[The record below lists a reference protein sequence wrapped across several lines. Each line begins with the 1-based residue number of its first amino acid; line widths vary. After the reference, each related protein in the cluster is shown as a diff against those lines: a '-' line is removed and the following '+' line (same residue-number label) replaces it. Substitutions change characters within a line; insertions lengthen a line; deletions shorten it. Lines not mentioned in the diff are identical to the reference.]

1 MVNRTD
7 AKRRLGRGA
16 LIAAVIAVLIGGAGV
31 TAAFIITGTPQLEN
45 TFSPGR
51 VACEITENFNGTVKT
66 DAAVKNTGDVRA
78 YIRAEIIVTWQDE
91 SGNVFAASPVRGT
104 DYSMMTGSGWT
115 VSDGFYYWQDAVDA
129 GQSTGALITEAREVQ
144 GRAPEGCHLCIEILG
159 SAVQAEGTDSAGV
172 SPIHD
177 AWKQ

>member
-78 YIRAEIIVTWQDE
+78 YIRAEIIVTW
-91 SGNVFAASPVRGT
+91 
-104 DYSMMTGSGWT
+104 
-115 VSDGFYYWQDAVDA
+115 
-129 GQSTGALITEAREVQ
+129 
-144 GRAPEGCHLCIEILG
+144 
-159 SAVQAEGTDSAGV
+159 
-172 SPIHD
+172 
-177 AWKQ
+177 